1 MSCDSIQSAGLF
13 IVIPICVTIVI
24 ITIVDLIAKKRG

>member
-1 MSCDSIQSAGLF
+1 MGCDNIQSAGLF

-24 ITIVDLIAKKRG
+24 ITIVDLIAKKR